1 MDPDFKKIIMNWG
14 KGITIAIVLFMG
26 FIISFVVRAFNR
38 DSDLIS
44 DNYYE
49 EGLNYEK
56 KVESENNYK
65 LLDSTISIRKE
76 EEGIKIS
83 FPTEMKIIDL
93 GKITFYR
100 PQSKKYDRSF
110 ILELDRKNEQILAY
124 ENFREG
130 FYQVSISWESNKK
143 TYLFEQDLNF

>member
-1 MDPDFKKIIMNWG
+1 MNWG

-83 FPTEMKIIDL
+83 FPTEMKIIDQ

-110 ILELDRKNEQILAY
+110 ILELDRNNEQILAY